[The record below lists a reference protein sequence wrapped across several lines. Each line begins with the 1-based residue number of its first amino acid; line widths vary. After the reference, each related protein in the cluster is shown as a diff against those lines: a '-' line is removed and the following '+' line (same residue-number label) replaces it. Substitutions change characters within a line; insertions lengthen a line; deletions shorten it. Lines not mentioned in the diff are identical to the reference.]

1 MPIIYLNKQAVCL
14 ETVHVN
20 KPTSPKGSVWVGLK
34 RALSPFQWC
43 SHSFSSFPA
52 NQGSDNANMLARNKL
67 CASKQKLSSQRQLRP
82 ISNPCIHP
90 TKPSLSPTARQKP
103 PNISFSLPEEE
114 EIWSLSGRQVWCNR
128 RLRNLGRLLL
138 ATPCQAHKEKNRTIR
153 HGWESLIQSGA
164 N

>member
-20 KPTSPKGSVWVGLK
+20 KPASPKGSVRVSIKPW
-34 RALSPFQWC
+34 SP
-43 SHSFSSFPA
+43 SSDAHIHLAPFLQIKAQRTQACWLETSSAQTNKSYQAKGNWDPSPIPA
-52 NQGSDNANMLARNKL
+52 FIQQNHLWA
-67 CASKQKLSSQRQLRP
+67 QLP
-82 ISNPCIHP
+82 GNPP
-90 TKPSLSPTARQKP
+90 P
-103 PNISFSLPEEE
+103 PNISFSFPEEE